1 MENKIK
7 IIVVEDEILLRKNI
21 VKKIEAMDDLNVV
34 VAGEAMD
41 GQTALDMIKT
51 EYPDIILTDIRMPV
65 MDGLTLIKKAT
76 QYYANIAYIILS
88 SYSDFEYARQ
98 AISLRVSE
106 YLLKPVKESEL
117 RKAIINIIS
126 RKELDNPIS
135 LPDKELN
142 HSEVSQHLIEY
153 IKLHYKESISLSRLS
168 TKFGYSVEYLG
179 KIFKEEMNMTPSEY
193 ITYLRIENAKSILLN
208 YPDMDIYKV
217 AKMSGYGEN
226 CYYFSRM
233 FKLKT
238 GLKPS
243 EFRKRRGLPV

>member
-1 MENKIK
+1 MENKTK
-7 IIVVEDEILLRKNI
+7 IIVVEDEILIRKNI
-21 VKKIEAMDDLNVV
+21 IKKIESMSDLSLC

-41 GQTALDMIKT
+41 GNTAYDLIRT
-51 EYPDIILTDIRMPV
+51 TYPDIVLTDIRMPV
-65 MDGLTLIKKAT
+65 MDGLELIRKAE
-76 QYYANIAYIILS
+76 QFYPDIDYIILS
-88 SYSDFEYARQ
+88 SYSDFEYAKQ

-106 YLLKPVKESEL
+106 YLLKPVKLKEL
-117 RKAIINIIS
+117 RKAVSGIIS
-126 RKELDNPIS
+126 RRQLNSPLP

-142 HSEVSQHLIEY
+142 HQEISYKLAEF
-153 IKLHYKESISLSRLS
+153 IKNNYKESISLAQLSR
-168 TKFGYSVEYLG
+168 KFGYSIEYLG
-179 KIFKEEMNMTPSEY
+179 KIFKEAMKMTPSEY

-217 AKMSGYGEN
+217 AKLSGYGEN

-243 EFRKRRGLPV
+243 EFRKAARA

>member
-1 MENKIK
+1 MTMENKTR

-21 VKKIEAMDDLNVV
+21 VKKIEAMTDLNVSIV
-34 VAGEAMD
+34 GEAMD
-41 GQTALDMIKT
+41 GQTAYDMVKT
-51 EYPDIILTDIRMPV
+51 AYPDIILTDIRMPV
-65 MDGLTLIKKAT
+65 MDGLTLIKKVK
-76 QYYANIAYIILS
+76 QYYANMSYIILS

-98 AISLRVSE
+98 AISLRVNE
-106 YLLKPVKESEL
+106 YLLKPVKEKEL

-126 RKELDNPIS
+126 QKQINNPLP

-142 HSEVSQHLIEY
+142 HNEISQYLVEY
-153 IKLHYKESISLSRLS
+153 IKLHYKEAISLSQLS
-168 TKFGYSVEYLG
+168 IRFGYSVEYLG
-179 KIFKEEMNMTPSEY
+179 KIFKEKMNMTPSEY

-208 YPDMDIYKV
+208 YPDIDIYKV

-243 EFRKRRGLPV
+243 EFRKIRRQ